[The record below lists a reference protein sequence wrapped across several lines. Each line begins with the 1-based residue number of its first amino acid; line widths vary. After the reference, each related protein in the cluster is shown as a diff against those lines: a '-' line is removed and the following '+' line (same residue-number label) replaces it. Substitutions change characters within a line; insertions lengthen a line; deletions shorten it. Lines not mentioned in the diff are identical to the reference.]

1 MLKCFIILYI
11 SFLPLKIILC
21 KKFLFSVIIAIY
33 NTGKYLDD
41 SIGSVLNQTV
51 DKNNIQ
57 IILVNDGSI
66 DESEQKCLS
75 YKQKYPKNILY
86 IKIEHGGVSK
96 ARNIG
101 IKYAKGKY
109 INFLDADD
117 KWDKKAFNYVLLFFN
132 FYRNINIVGC
142 RLIFFEAKV
151 NYHPLDYKF
160 YKSRVVNLSE
170 EYNSILLSSS
180 SSFFRYSSIKNKH
193 FKEGVFNGE
202 DTRFINNLLLLHPL
216 YGLIKEAIYYY
227 RKRSDSTSAI
237 QNSIQKEQYYFSILN
252 SVDKYLIDKSKRVYN
267 TILPFI
273 QFYLGYN
280 ILFRISFP
288 TYKYLEKSK
297 LTSYYEQIEKILN
310 QIEDKYIIEQK
321 ILSFKEKLFALS
333 RKYNHDIRNDLVF
346 ENESL
351 IYSKNIL
358 ININNFKGILVWRL
372 LEIKKNELHLEG
384 KDNFILKEDQYFY
397 FCKTENK
404 IYYPEYFYFSGYDMI
419 TMYGNIIK
427 GRIVVFNI
435 PIGIKEIQVLQFFI
449 SLNGYQIEIFPS
461 LGWFSH
467 IPNLLNGYCNSGK
480 YILKLN
486 NKRIYIYQYNDK
498 LKDLFEEKYKQVL
511 KKERKNNIIKLRNNY
526 FEYQKN
532 NKNKEF
538 ETWIINDKLNKAGD
552 NGEYFFRFLKFKN
565 PERLRY
571 YFVIKKNCNDYKR
584 LESLGNILDFG
595 SEEYLNKFLISNKII
610 SSIYESWVDNPF
622 NGDQKYIRDL
632 FNFEYIFIQH
642 GIIKDDLS
650 KYLNRVTK
658 NFNLIITSS
667 QKEFH
672 SLFDY
677 KYHYNM
683 NNIKLTGLPRYDN
696 LKRLQL
702 SINKEKII
710 LIAPTWRMYIKGTF
724 DSYSYES
731 IYSFNFNLTNYFSF
745 YNNLINNEIL
755 LNFMK
760 KYNYT
765 GVFCLHPYFS
775 SQSKD
780 FKHNILFSIP
790 KFCDYQTLLA
800 KSSLLITDYSS
811 IFFDFAYLKKPVI
824 YIHFDYE
831 EYRYNHYQES
841 YFNYKKHGF
850 GPICYET
857 NCTISKII
865 SMISKNCLMKKE
877 YLRRIYKFFKYKD
890 EENCNRL
897 FLTLIKEVN
906 VNNKKKS
913 KLYIY
918 AISIF
923 IISTFIKIKPKYKTC
938 IN

>member
-1 MLKCFIILYI
+1 MSKYFIILYI
-11 SFLPLKIILC
+11 SFLSLKFILC
-21 KKFLFSVIIAIY
+21 EKFLFSVIIAIY

-51 DKNNIQ
+51 DKKNIQ

-66 DESEQKCLS
+66 DESEQKCLA
-75 YKQKYPKNILY
+75 YKKKYSNNILY

-117 KWDKKAFNYVLLFFN
+117 KWDKNAFKYVLLFFN

-142 RLIFFEAKV
+142 RLIFFEARL

-170 EYNSILLSSS
+170 EYSSILLSSS
-180 SSFFRYSSIKNKH
+180 SSFFRYSCIKDKH

-202 DTRFINNLLLLHPL
+202 DTRFINNLLLLQPL

-237 QNSIQKEQYYFSILN
+237 QNSIQKEQYYFEILN
-252 SVDKYLIDKSKRVYN
+252 SVDKYLIDKSKRLYN

-288 TYKYLEKSK
+288 TYKYLERSK
-297 LTSYYEQIEKILN
+297 LTLYYEQIEKILN

-321 ILSFKEKLFALS
+321 VLSFKEKLFALS
-333 RKYNHDIRNDLVF
+333 QKYNHDIRNDIHF

-351 IYSKNIL
+351 MYSRNIL
-358 ININNFKGILVWRL
+358 ININNFKGILVWRS
-372 LEIKKNELHLEG
+372 LEIRKKLIHLEG
-384 KDNFILKEDQYFY
+384 KDNFILKEEQYFY

-404 IYYPEYFYFSGYDMI
+404 IFYPEYFYFSGYDMI

-435 PIGIKEIQVLQFFI
+435 PMEIKENQVLQFFI
-449 SLNGYQIEIFPS
+449 SLKGYQIEIFPS

-467 IPNLLNGYCNSGK
+467 IPNLLNGYYNSGK
-480 YILKLN
+480 YILKLD
-486 NKRIYIYQYNDK
+486 NKRIHIYQYNDR
-498 LKDLFEEKYKQVL
+498 LKNLFEEQYIQVL
-511 KKERKNNIIKLRNNY
+511 KKARKNNIIKLRNNY

-571 YFVIKKNCNDYKR
+571 YFVIKKNCSDYKR

-632 FNFEYIFIQH
+632 FNFEYIFIKH

-658 NFNLIITSS
+658 NFNLIIASS
-667 QKEFH
+667 PKEFH

-677 KYHYNM
+677 KYHYNI

-696 LKRLQL
+696 IKRLQL

-724 DSYSYES
+724 NSYSYES
-731 IYSFNFNLTNYFSF
+731 IYSFNFNSSNYFSF

-775 SQSKD
+775 AQWKD
-780 FKHNILFSIP
+780 FKKNILFSIP
-790 KFCDYQTLLA
+790 EFCDYQTLLA
-800 KSSLLITDYSS
+800 KSSLLVTDYSS
-811 IFFDFAYLKKPVI
+811 IFFDFAYLKKPII

-831 EYRYNHYQES
+831 EYRYNHYQEG

-857 NCTISKII
+857 NCTIKKII
-865 SMISKNCLMKKE
+865 SMISTNCLIGKK
-877 YLRRIYKFFKYKD
+877 YLRRIYKFFKFKD

-897 FLTLIKEVN
+897 FLTLIKQEN
-906 VNNKKKS
+906 SNNKQKS
-913 KLYIY
+913 KFIY

-923 IISTFIKIKPKYKTC
+923 IISTFIKIKY
-938 IN
+938 

>member
-1 MLKCFIILYI
+1 MIKFTKLLFLLTLFINI
-11 SFLPLKIILC
+11 SSAEN
-21 KKFLFSVIIAIY
+21 FLFSVIIAIY
-33 NTGKYLDD
+33 NTGKYLND
-41 SIGSVLNQTV
+41 SIGSLVNQTI
-51 DKNNIQ
+51 DFKKIQ
-57 IILVNDGSI
+57 IILVNDGSS
-66 DESEQKCLS
+66 DQSEEISLI
-75 YKQKYPKNILY
+75 YKNKYPNNIIY
-86 IKIEHGGVSK
+86 IKTEHHGVSF
-96 ARNIG
+96 ARNVG
-101 IKYAKGKY
+101 INYALGKF

-117 KWDKKAFNYVLLFFN
+117 KWDKEAFHYVLLFFQY
-132 FYRNINIVGC
+132 YRNINIVSC
-142 RLIFFEAKV
+142 RMILFEGKD

-160 YKSRVVNLSE
+160 YKSRIVNLSE
-170 EYNSILLSSS
+170 EYNCILLSAS
-180 SSFFRYSSIKNKH
+180 SSFFRFSFVKDIK
-193 FKEGVFNGE
+193 FKEGIFNGE
-202 DTRFINNLLLLHPL
+202 DTRFINSLLLVNPL
-216 YGLIKEAIYYY
+216 YAVVKEAIYFY
-227 RKRSDSTSAI
+227 RKRADSTSAV
-237 QNSIQKEQYYFSILN
+237 QNSEKKEEYYFSIFNLVN
-252 SVDKYLIDKSKRVYN
+252 KFLIEKSIELHNKIV
-267 TILPFI
+267 PFI

-280 ILFRISFP
+280 MLFRISFP
-288 TYKYLEKSK
+288 TYKYLETNK
-297 LTSYYEQIEKILN
+297 LNKYYEAFEKILK
-310 QIEDKYIIEQK
+310 QIEDKYILEQK

-677 KYHYNM
+677 KYHY
-683 NNIKLTGLPRYDN
+683 
-696 LKRLQL
+696 
-702 SINKEKII
+702 
-710 LIAPTWRMYIKGTF
+710 
-724 DSYSYES
+724 
-731 IYSFNFNLTNYFSF
+731 
-745 YNNLINNEIL
+745 
-755 LNFMK
+755 
-760 KYNYT
+760 
-765 GVFCLHPYFS
+765 
-775 SQSKD
+775 
-780 FKHNILFSIP
+780 
-790 KFCDYQTLLA
+790 
-800 KSSLLITDYSS
+800 
-811 IFFDFAYLKKPVI
+811 
-824 YIHFDYE
+824 
-831 EYRYNHYQES
+831 
-841 YFNYKKHGF
+841 
-850 GPICYET
+850 
-857 NCTISKII
+857 
-865 SMISKNCLMKKE
+865 
-877 YLRRIYKFFKYKD
+877 
-890 EENCNRL
+890 
-897 FLTLIKEVN
+897 
-906 VNNKKKS
+906 
-913 KLYIY
+913 
-918 AISIF
+918 
-923 IISTFIKIKPKYKTC
+923 
-938 IN
+938 